1 MELII
6 CTYGMK
12 ENLGEQLL
20 VNFVLGGLTVA
31 LTSYIGTF
39 VSPVTGALVWAYPV
53 TIIPS
58 IFFMREQKKSNNYIA
73 TFLVS
78 TTFALILLM
87 GTTYL
92 LSHIIRHS
100 DSKESLWTP
109 IGKSLVGFA
118 FGAVIY
124 YYIIHAL
131 KLERQFEF
139 SHVAG

>member
-1 MELII
+1 
-6 CTYGMK
+6 MK
-12 ENLGEQLL
+12 ENLGKQLL

-58 IFFMREQKKSNNYIA
+58 IFFMREQRKSNNYIA

-100 DSKESLWTP
+100 ASGESLWTP
-109 IGKSLVGFA
+109 IGKSLVGFM
-118 FGAVIY
+118 FGAAIY
-124 YYIIHAL
+124 YYVIRTL
-131 KLERQFEF
+131 KLEKQFEI
-139 SHVAG
+139 SRRRG